1 MKYCPYCGTE
11 LLDEAAPFCAECGKP
26 MPDRNTREAKL
37 DPAPV
42 EQPEKTVQTDAAEE
56 EVHDEA
62 PPEEQSE
69 QDPNAGYDGYYDDV
83 LPDDSGDIRT
93 GVDNQ
98 LVKKIV
104 VLVVS
109 VALIIGACVAIMYI
123 L

>member
-11 LLDEAAPFCAECGKP
+11 LLDEVASFCTECGKP
-26 MPDRNTREAKL
+26 MPDRNAREAKV
-37 DPAPV
+37 DPAPAG
-42 EQPEKTVQTDAAEE
+42 QPEETIQTGSAEE
-56 EVHDEA
+56 ELHNEA
-62 PPEEQSE
+62 YHEEQSE